1 MSNYF
6 KYLNVGA
13 LEERWGFYITTV
25 GHSLIS
31 PNQNYPNN
39 ENHPQNHSFS
49 WNKGRIL
56 NAYYLIFIS
65 NGHGIFES
73 ALTEPTSITAGTC
86 FFLYQDVWHRY
97 KPHSNSGWE
106 EYWIGFKGKF
116 ADELMNKGFF
126 SSARPF
132 INVGVNADVLSLLHS
147 LIAAV
152 RSSYAGYNQ
161 VIAGITLQIL
171 GILNAVSMQQEH
183 RNDPT
188 AQLITTAK
196 FMLEKSLD
204 KPIDMEKLVRELPM
218 GYSKFRKAF
227 KERTG
232 ESPNQYHLNLRLNRA
247 KGLLTS
253 TILNINEV
261 ASQTGFDSIFHFS
274 KIFKMKIGMSP
285 KSFRMGNIK
294 AIG

>member
-6 KYLNVGA
+6 KYLNIGP
-13 LEERWGFYITTV
+13 LEEKWGFYITTV
-25 GHSLIS
+25 GHSLIN

-56 NAYYLIFIS
+56 HGYYIIFIA
-65 NGHGIFES
+65 NGHGVFES
-73 ALTEPTSITAGTC
+73 ALTDPTTVTAGTC

-106 EYWIGFKGKF
+106 EYWIGFNGQY

-132 INVGVNADVLSLLHS
+132 IQVGVNADLLSLLNK
-147 LIAAV
+147 LLATV
-152 RSSYAGYNQ
+152 KTSYAGYNQ
-161 VIAGITLQIL
+161 VISGITLEIL
-171 GILNAVSMQQEH
+171 GALHAVSLQQENGH
-183 RNDPT
+183 DPT
-188 AQLITTAK
+188 AKLISTAK

-227 KERTG
+227 KQNTG
-232 ESPNQYHLNLRLNRA
+232 ESPNQYHLNLRLTRA

-253 TILNINEV
+253 TTLNINEV
-261 ASQTGFDSIFHFS
+261 AIQTGFDSIFHFS
-274 KIFKMKIGMSP
+274 KIFKMKTGFSP
-285 KSFRMGNIK
+285 KSYRLGNIK
-294 AIG
+294 AN